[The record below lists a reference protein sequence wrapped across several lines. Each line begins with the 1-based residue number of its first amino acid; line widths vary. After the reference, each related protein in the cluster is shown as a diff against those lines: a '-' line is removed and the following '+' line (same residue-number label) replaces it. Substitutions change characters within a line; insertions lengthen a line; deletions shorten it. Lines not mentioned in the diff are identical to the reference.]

1 MRGISLHFGE
11 GSAGEMQQANLP
23 KSLERVVMLKS
34 PTRAIVCASTLLM
47 ISATAMTQ
55 QDRSDGSA
63 GLPITSIAVEL
74 ASEAG
79 QVIDLLASRPDNPQI
94 KRACMLQID
103 GSNVPCDTVWYIS
116 FKDGAQSIQF
126 NRGSGQNPI
135 FSFFGKHL
143 DVDIISIDRIAMKVG
158 EQSAQAKAS
167 GECILSKTKNAMG
180 CQARI
185 DDGRLVVGTI
195 FVDTRY

>member
-1 MRGISLHFGE
+1 
-11 GSAGEMQQANLP
+11 MQQANLP

-34 PTRAIVCASTLLM
+34 LTRAIVCASTLLM

-103 GSNVPCDTVWYIS
+103 GSNVRCDTVWYIS

-143 DVDIISIDRIAMKVG
+143 DVDIISIDGIVLKVG

-195 FVDTRY
+195 FVDTR

>member
-11 GSAGEMQQANLP
+11 GSAGEMQQANLT

-34 PTRAIVCASTLLM
+34 LTRAIVCASTLLM